1 MIFNLSNII
10 LFFFLIKIVLFDE
23 WLSSLWKKGVALLDS
38 YSFALVLKFNSKCMV
53 QAGYMNQYVVKN
65 AKVSTANTVLDQAE
79 NNNTLTIGLTYNF
92 NLSKKE

>member
-1 MIFNLSNII
+1 M
-10 LFFFLIKIVLFDE
+10 
-23 WLSSLWKKGVALLDS
+23 W
-38 YSFALVLKFNSKCMV
+38 KFNAKCMV

-65 AKVSTANTVLDQAE
+65 AKVSTANTVFDQAE